1 MATESETGSNKLR
14 IGFIGAGRMATALA
28 RGWLSSGLTSAENIV
43 ASDPLNEAREHF
55 AAQTG
60 AKVVDSNAEVLTN
73 AEIVILSVKPQH
85 MQDVLTGIQRHVTTH
100 HLIVS
105 IAAGVSLKTLCDT
118 LGDETRIIRVMPNTP
133 CLVGASAAAFS
144 VGGTASE
151 EDSALVERM
160 LSLVGIAF
168 PVAEQLLDAVTG
180 LSGSG
185 PAFVFQIIEALSDG
199 GVRVGLPRDIALK
212 LAAQTVLG
220 AAKMVLE
227 TGEHPAALKDAV
239 ASPGGTTIAGLHA
252 LEQGGLRSCLIN
264 AVEAATIRSR
274 ELGHSS

>member
-1 MATESETGSNKLR
+1 MATDSNTDSNKVR
-14 IGFIGAGRMATALA
+14 IGFIGSGRMATALA
-28 RGWLSSGLTSAENIV
+28 RGWLCSGLTAAEKIV
-43 ASDPLNEAREHF
+43 ASDPLSEAREQF
-55 AAQTG
+55 ASQTG
-60 AKVVDSNAEVLTN
+60 AEVVDSNAEVMAH
-73 AEIVILSVKPQH
+73 AEIVILSVKPQQ
-85 MQDVLTGIQRHVTTH
+85 MQDVLDDIKDKVTRE

-105 IAAGVSLKTLCDT
+105 IAAGVPLKTLSDS
-118 LGDETRIIRVMPNTP
+118 LGEGSRIIRVMPNTP
-133 CLVGASAAAFS
+133 CLVGACAAAFS
-144 VGGTASE
+144 VGGTATE

-160 LSLVGIAF
+160 LSMVGIAV
-168 PVAEQLLDAVTG
+168 PVAEHLLDAVTG

-220 AAKMVLE
+220 SAKMVLE

-239 ASPGGTTIAGLHA
+239 ASPGGTTIAGLYA
-252 LEQGGLRSCLIN
+252 LEQGGLRSCLIH

-274 ELGHSS
+274 ELGGLS

>member
-1 MATESETGSNKLR
+1 MATESDHLR

-28 RGWLSSGLTSAENIV
+28 RGWLSAGLTSAEKIT
-43 ASDPLNEAREHF
+43 ASDPLREARERF
-55 AAQTG
+55 ASQTG
-60 AKVVDSNAEVLTN
+60 AEVVDSNVEVLTN
-73 AEIVILSVKPQH
+73 EEIVILSVKPQQ
-85 MQDVLTGIQRHVTTH
+85 MQNVVSDIQSHVTAN

-105 IAAGVSLKTLCDT
+105 IAAGVSLKTLSDS
-118 LGDETRIIRVMPNTP
+118 LGQDSRIIRVMPNSP

-144 VGGTASE
+144 VGGTATE

-160 LSLVGIAF
+160 LSLVGIAI
-168 PVAEQLLDAVTG
+168 PVAEHLLDAVTG